1 MFDSTSRYYKLNTST
16 INLTNSDGSTRTVRY
31 VQRRIIP
38 PVGSAL
44 TVIEH
49 TITEGDRI
57 DNITARYLGDPT
69 AYWLICDAN
78 NVIHPSDLT
87 DTPGRVIEI
96 VLPQI

>member
-16 INLTNSDGSTRTVRY
+16 INLTNSDGTTRTVRY